1 MAKSHFPQHF
11 SQRLLEQLKTARPT
25 ESLGGVLAQRDVAA
39 PSPGTEPERLPPRP
53 WGFLGVNPSSLT
65 RAQEGSRGRR
75 HFRAVGMGALIPGFR
90 RAGPL
95 EGHVWQGHMRG
106 RSRGSPCLLPLSR
119 KLSVRVINISVEGM
133 QSFLN
138 RYDSQRVERSYKN
151 IQTYYVFYSG
161 IFCIF

>member
-1 MAKSHFPQHF
+1 
-11 SQRLLEQLKTARPT
+11 
-25 ESLGGVLAQRDVAA
+25 
-39 PSPGTEPERLPPRP
+39 
-53 WGFLGVNPSSLT
+53 
-65 RAQEGSRGRR
+65 
-75 HFRAVGMGALIPGFR
+75 MGALIPGFR

-106 RSRGSPCLLPLSR
+106 RSCGSPCLLPLSR